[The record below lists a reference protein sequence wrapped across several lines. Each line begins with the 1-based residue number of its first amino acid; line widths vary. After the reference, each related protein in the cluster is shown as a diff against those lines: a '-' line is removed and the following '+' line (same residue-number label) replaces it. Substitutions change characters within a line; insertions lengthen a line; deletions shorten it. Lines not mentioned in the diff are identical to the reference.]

1 MVLRLHHLSTFNHN
15 IIFYDTYSLQC
26 GNSSPYI
33 STYVNA
39 TCITTSTKRHACLPA
54 CPTIMFPLLFLSLT
68 LTCSKLKERKS
79 FSCCCCWEKKSCNRK
94 VRMREDA
101 EERRKK
107 SKIGIATRL
116 VCFTTVFIYDI
127 NLFAHSCPK
136 IKSFRKCTSRECIKI
151 CKTQ

>member
-1 MVLRLHHLSTFNHN
+1 ML
-15 IIFYDTYSLQC
+15 
-26 GNSSPYI
+26 
-33 STYVNA
+33 
-39 TCITTSTKRHACLPA
+39 A
-54 CPTIMFPLLFLSLT
+54 CPTIMFPLLFPSLT
-68 LTCSKLKERKS
+68 LTRSKLKERKS
-79 FSCCCCWEKKSCNRK
+79 LSCWEKSCNRK

-116 VCFTTVFIYDI
+116 VCITTVFIYDI

-136 IKSFRKCTSRECIKI
+136 IKSFRKCTSRDCIKI